1 MALKEPFRDRTL
13 VPRPRPRLY
22 QVAGI
27 AFNQKPSD
35 RQQRSQARASAILS
49 SLLSATP
56 GIAGRARISLVLFAL
71 SRSDARASA
80 SSQIGSAHV
89 CTPVTHAHLVCR
101 L

>member
-71 SRSDARASA
+71 SRSDRSEERRVGKECV
-80 SSQIGSAHV
+80 S
-89 CTPVTHAHLVCR
+89 TCR
-101 L
+101 SRWAPYH